1 MSISSVANTDTFQ
14 TWLNTTNII
23 ISTLNANTLV
33 HGVQANGAFAIGN
46 TTDLIS
52 SLTIG
57 GNKFSANGQNL
68 VVAVATSLNS
78 NVSIGTSANTFTV
91 ATTGNTTL
99 QSTVA
104 TVVSSP
110 SLIISAN
117 AEFSG
122 RASFANTVQMTG
134 ALVTITTANVN
145 TATINTATL
154 NNATVTSLTVAN
166 ALTYS
171 NTFIVN
177 GATSVGNTLS
187 VSGNTTVSANLSVTG
202 QITGS
207 TTLSVTGAATLS
219 NTLNVTGATTLSNTL
234 TVTGNTTLSRVSISS
249 NVTSAVYF
257 DSTVRIAGA
266 TNALSTLGVTGAVNA
281 LSTLGVTGAT
291 TLSST
296 LGVAGAATL
305 SNTLAVTG
313 TTTVSSALTAASL
326 TTGGALSV
334 TGAAALNGGLAVTS
348 GAITLANTVI
358 FGSTALSGSDGTM
371 RVAWASG
378 QSYIQ
383 SGLNAA
389 TGASSNL
396 VFSTIGATD
405 EWMRIEASTK
415 TLKVNGPIEYTK
427 SQALR
432 DWVSRSVNTTYVTDS
447 DGFVVIV
454 ADISGGGGGNN
465 LRYTYRTDSSNAPT
479 TIRGYLMLDQTT
491 GPLYNSMM
499 MPVKAGHYWSVT
511 YTVADVGAAPSH
523 TYAIYFVSL
532 GTAGASS

>member
-1 MSISSVANTDTFQ
+1 MSISTLANTDTFR

-296 LGVAGAATL
+296 LGVTGATSLSSTLGVTGATTL
-305 SNTLAVTG
+305 SSTLAVTG
-313 TTTVSSALTAASL
+313 TSTLTGAVTLGAARYDKAVTLTDAATIAVDASLGNVFDVTLTASGHTMGAPTNPVNGQRIALRIRQDGTGSRTMSWNAIYRFSTTRPSPTL
-326 TTGGALSV
+326 TT
-334 TGAAALNGGLAVTS
+334 TAAK
-348 GAITLANTVI
+348 
-358 FGSTALSGSDGTM
+358 
-371 RVAWASG
+371 
-378 QSYIQ
+378 
-383 SGLNAA
+383 
-389 TGASSNL
+389 
-396 VFSTIGATD
+396 TD
-405 EWMRIEASTK
+405 
-415 TLKVNGPIEYTK
+415 
-427 SQALR
+427 
-432 DWVSRSVNTTYVTDS
+432 
-447 DGFVVIV
+447 IV
-454 ADISGGGGGNN
+454 EFI
-465 LRYTYRTDSSNAPT
+465 
-479 TIRGYLMLDQTT
+479 
-491 GPLYNSMM
+491 YNSQDTKWD
-499 MPVKAGHYWSVT
+499 VVNIDLGH
-511 YTVADVGAAPSH
+511 
-523 TYAIYFVSL
+523 
-532 GTAGASS
+532 